1 MHIRIILFTLVAGC
15 SDFSKVGS
23 APDFSDEG
31 GSHQYNAIHS
41 QGVAA
46 PFLSDNTLTAS
57 SLWSSNQSSLLGDR
71 RASARGDI
79 LTAVIQI
86 DDRAELASASN
97 RSRAGQAD
105 YGLPSIITASSVAK
119 AILPTGSTAGHAF
132 DIDSSSK
139 FSGSG
144 KVSRQE
150 KITLRIAASVI
161 EVLPNGT
168 LRIEGSQELRLNNE
182 LRQLTISGYIRAS
195 DISRQNEIQYDKIA
209 AAKVSYGG
217 RGLVSDFQTPK
228 MAQRILDS
236 GLPF

>member
-1 MHIRIILFTLVAGC
+1 MRIRIILFIIFSGC
-15 SDFSKVGS
+15 SEISKIGN
-23 APDFSDEG
+23 APDFTDDA
-31 GSHQYNAIHS
+31 GSHQYNAIYS
-41 QGVAA
+41 QGSAT
-46 PFLSDNTLTAS
+46 PSLTDNTLTSS

-86 DDRAELASASN
+86 DDRAELVSATN

-105 YGLPSIITASSVAK
+105 YDLPSIITASSVAK
-119 AILPTGSTAGHAF
+119 SILPTGSSANDAF

-144 KVSRQE
+144 KTSRQE

-182 LRQLTISGYIRAS
+182 LRQLTISGYIRAA

-217 RGLVSDFQTPK
+217 RGLVSDFQKPK
-228 MAQRILDS
+228 LAQHILDS

>member
-1 MHIRIILFTLVAGC
+1 MYIRMFLLTLVAGC
-15 SDFSKVGS
+15 GSISKIGDP
-23 APDFSDEG
+23 PDFSDEG

-41 QGVAA
+41 QSSVN
-46 PFLSDNTLTAS
+46 PFLSDNALTAS

-86 DDRAELASASN
+86 DDRAELVSASN
-97 RSRAGQAD
+97 RSRTGQAD
-105 YGLPSIITASSVAK
+105 YGLPSIVTASSVAK
-119 AILPTGSTAGHAF
+119 AIMPTGSSANDVF

-150 KITLRIAASVI
+150 KITLRIATSVI

-182 LRQLTISGYIRAS
+182 LRQLTLSGYIRAA

-217 RGLVSDFQTPK
+217 RGLVSDFQKPK
-228 MAQRILDS
+228 IGQQILDS
-236 GLPF
+236 GIPF